1 MEYHPTAAQKKQ
13 DEALR
18 AALDKFSAAY
28 CAAETQ
34 TATCSMPRGGTRR
47 GRTATRRRAEES
59 ESETDSEAPREQEM
73 IDSPSQRRNTRR
85 RTTARPTIKEQ
96 ASDFCD
102 DPENYGEYE
111 NVAKL
116 ILIGGTIGVA
126 ATGLGGVFAAYSN
139 TLVGA
144 LGLPSIA
151 NACGSGSYFQNEL
164 LAKIVPGVQSC
175 AQVTATHE
183 RLAATAWGS
192 LVALGAMFKIPLPGD
207 IRTVPS
213 RAIEAIARALC
224 RYYKERELDQE
235 MRARFVE
242 LASQMGPGM
251 QAQVDE
257 AARIAMGAQAEQ
269 LADAHSGRRSP
280 RRNASPVA
288 EIAASVRRSAT
299 PESAGGKRRRT
310 RRVHARKHS
319 TRKGRGKKTARHH
332 KKGARR
338 TRRR

>member
-1 MEYHPTAAQKKQ
+1 
-13 DEALR
+13 
-18 AALDKFSAAY
+18 
-28 CAAETQ
+28 
-34 TATCSMPRGGTRR
+34 MPHGGTRR
-47 GRTATRRRAEES
+47 GRATRRSVQSDS
-59 ESETDSEAPREQEM
+59 ESDEEPREAEM
-73 IDSPSQRRNTRR
+73 VDSPSQRRNTRR
-85 RTTARPTIKEQ
+85 RTSAPRTLKQQ
-96 ASDFCD
+96 ASDICD

-111 NVAKL
+111 TVAKL

-175 AQVTATHE
+175 SQVTASHE
-183 RLAATAWGS
+183 RLAVGAWGS
-192 LVALGAMFKIPLPGD
+192 LVALGGMFKIPLPGN
-207 IRTVPS
+207 IRDVPA

-242 LASQMGPGM
+242 LASQMGPGV

-269 LADAHSGRRSP
+269 LADAHSSRRSP

-299 PESAGGKRRRT
+299 PPSSGSVGGKRRT
-310 RRVHARKHS
+310 RRMRARKS
-319 TRKGRGKKTARHH
+319 ASRKGKKSARRQ
-332 KKGARR
+332 KRSARR